1 MLLTVSSFG
10 ESFRRTTK
18 FGGSILILYLTA
30 LGHLYTCVLYDPP
43 LGAVPKKTFA
53 GGLLNELWVDITKD
67 YFLPREAVSE
77 SMGRTMKNELP
88 FPSTDSTQMRP

>member
-18 FGGSILILYLTA
+18 FGGSIFNPMLKRMYA
-30 LGHLYTCVLYDPP
+30 
-43 LGAVPKKTFA
+43 A
-53 GGLLNELWVDITKD
+53 GLHHQN
-67 YFLPREAVSE
+67 YFLPTAAGSE
-77 SMGRTMKNELP
+77 SMGRTIKNELP